1 MITQYL
7 PKIRITRTTG
17 FGHGFICCG
26 EVRRWGISFISI
38 HEPIGFGD
46 AMRPLLECW
55 DKARNGRTMP
65 ARSDFDRL
73 SLPRDLLA
81 NMFLLEV
88 QHQPRR
94 SQFRLMGTTV
104 AEMLGEDWTG
114 KYLDELPKANRQVIN
129 QYEETVEKQAPT
141 EFHNQYIKID
151 PPCDANA

>member
-1 MITQYL
+1 
-7 PKIRITRTTG
+7 
-17 FGHGFICCG
+17 
-26 EVRRWGISFISI
+26 
-38 HEPIGFGD
+38 
-46 AMRPLLECW
+46 MRPLLECW

-65 ARSDFDRL
+65 ARSDFDPL

-94 SQFRLMGTTV
+94 FQFRLMGTAV